1 MKGEKVGSRAHG
13 GNRGVRVCVSSWVST
28 DITRRTRVSQGSRL
42 LDLHRYDGIHQHT
55 TSMPSRTHVTTHM
68 WSVAYLSRLPTRV
81 DSERPIRSAMLGEG
95 RRG

>member
-1 MKGEKVGSRAHG
+1 M
-13 GNRGVRVCVSSWVST
+13 CVSSGVST
-28 DITRRTRVSQGSRL
+28 DITRRTRVNQGSRL
-42 LDLHRYDGIHQHT
+42 LDLHRYDGILQDT

-68 WSVAYLSRLPTRV
+68 WSVAYFSRLPPRV